1 MQRAVHVPI
10 YQIVGYKNSGKTSL
24 MVKLIDYFTQH
35 NLEVGTFKHHGHGGE
50 PEVVKHTDSDYHFT
64 AGASVSF
71 VQGEKQLHMKAK
83 DTSDVTLDQLLAL
96 YNFFNIDLV
105 LIEGYKR
112 ANYPKIVLIRH
123 QDDLQLLE
131 SLSNVIAVGSHDLQL
146 IESLDYL
153 TFSLVE
159 IDQELN
165 RLANHMIST

>member
-1 MQRAVHVPI
+1 
-10 YQIVGYKNSGKTSL
+10 
-24 MVKLIDYFTQH
+24 LIDYFTQH

-131 SLSNVIAVGSHDLQL
+131 SYQKEFAVGPNNYKQL
-146 IESLDYL
+146 RTWAYL
-153 TFSLVE
+153 HFFFF
-159 IDQELN
+159 D
-165 RLANHMIST
+165 